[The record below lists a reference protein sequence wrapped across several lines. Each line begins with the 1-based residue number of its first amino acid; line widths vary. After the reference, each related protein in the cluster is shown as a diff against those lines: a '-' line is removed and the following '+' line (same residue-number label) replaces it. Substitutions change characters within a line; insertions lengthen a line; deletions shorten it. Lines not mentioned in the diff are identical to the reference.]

1 MRTHNYFY
9 FGTPIQKS
17 RFEENVPKNWRED
30 PEELGVYYWGGY
42 KAISLNPK

>member
-17 RFEENVPKNWRED
+17 RFEENVPENWKED
-30 PEELGVYYWGGY
+30 TDKFAGYNYGGY
-42 KAISLNPK
+42 KAVSLD